1 MTTRSVLTLFGVILL
16 LLACVPVAVGI
27 ASGVFAQMTVH
38 GWIALGLGCGLS
50 LLVGGGL
57 MALVFHS
64 SRHGYDDRAGDG
76 L

>member
-1 MTTRSVLTLFGVILL
+1 MRIFLIASGVILL

-27 ASGVFAQMTVH
+27 SRGVFSQMTMH

-50 LLVGGGL
+50 LLVGGAL

>member
-1 MTTRSVLTLFGVILL
+1 MRLFLTIAGVILL

-27 ASGVFAQMTVH
+27 SQGLFAGMTIH
-38 GWIALGLGCGLS
+38 GWIALGLGCGVS

-64 SRHGYDDRAGDG
+64 SRHGYDDQAGDG

>member
-1 MTTRSVLTLFGVILL
+1 MSTRVFLTVFGVILL

-27 ASGVFAQMTVH
+27 ARGVFAQMTMH

-50 LLVGGGL
+50 LIVGGAL